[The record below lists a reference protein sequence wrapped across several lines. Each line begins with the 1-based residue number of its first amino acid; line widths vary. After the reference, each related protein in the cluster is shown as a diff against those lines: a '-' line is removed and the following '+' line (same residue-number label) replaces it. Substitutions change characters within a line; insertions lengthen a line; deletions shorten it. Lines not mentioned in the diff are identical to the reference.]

1 MRVGECCN
9 RSVVVCDCRANIHD
23 AARMMR
29 QFNNGT
35 IVVVDR
41 AGGGKRPIGI
51 VTDRDLVFEVL
62 ARRGDPEQMLVEQL
76 LTGDLPT
83 AHADDGFWETLERMR
98 TRGFRRIAVVDRHGD
113 LEGILAID
121 DVLDLLSDAQR
132 RVVQLARPDNVA
144 ERAYLTDV
152 SRTLVPS
159 FSSPGI
165 AEWARVA

>member
-9 RSVVVCDCRANIHD
+9 RSVVVCDRRASIHD

-35 IVVVDR
+35 VVVVDR
-41 AGGGKRPIGI
+41 AGGGKRPLGI

-62 ARRGDPEQMLVEQL
+62 ARQHDPEQMCVEQL
-76 LTGDLPT
+76 LADELPT
-83 AHADDGFWETLERMR
+83 AQADDGFWETLERMR
-98 TRGFRRIAVVDRHGD
+98 TRGFRRIAVVDRNGD
-113 LEGILAID
+113 LVGLLAID

-132 RVVQLARPDNVA
+132 RVVELARPSPAA
-144 ERAYLTDV
+144 ERSYL
-152 SRTLVPS
+152 SGAARPPPN
-159 FSSPGI
+159 FFSPGV

>member
-9 RSVVVCDCRANIHD
+9 RSVVVCDRRATVHD

-41 AGGGKRPIGI
+41 AGGAKRPLGI

-62 ARRGDPEQMLVEQL
+62 ARRGDPEQTCLEQL
-76 LTGDLPT
+76 LTNDLPT
-83 AHADDGFWETLERMR
+83 AQSDDGFWETLERMR
-98 TRGFRRIAVVDRHGD
+98 TRGFRRIAVVDRQGD
-113 LEGILAID
+113 LEGLLAID

-132 RVVQLARPDNVA
+132 RVIQLARPDNVA
-144 ERAYLTDV
+144 ERSYLTGV
-152 SRTLVPS
+152 ARTLVPS
-159 FSSPGI
+159 FASPGI